1 MRTKREEDIWVDKNQ
16 VNQMKNQNGLEKIT

>member
-16 VNQMKNQNGLEKIT
+16 VNQMKNQNVLEKIT